1 MFQDATES
9 SLLRQVERRRIFDF
23 LRERPGVHLRKMQ
36 RELGMALGTL
46 EYHLY
51 RLERA
56 GFVAVRRLGRFKA
69 YYPEGMVDLRDK
81 DLLYFLR
88 QDMPRRIAIAT
99 VSRPGISF
107 QELAASVPISPST
120 LSFHLQ
126 KLTKAG
132 IVHADKV
139 GREKVY
145 VCPEAD
151 RVRRLLIDFRATFV
165 DDLVDRFAA
174 AWLSL
179 DGTLV
184 RDAAASAATAA
195 AAAPVPSPAP

>member
-1 MFQDATES
+1 MFQDANES
-9 SLLRQVERRRIFDF
+9 SLLRQVERRRIYDY
-23 LRERPGVHLRKMQ
+23 LRERPGIHLRKMQ

-56 GFVAVRRLGRFKA
+56 GMVAVRRLGRFKA

-88 QDMPRRIAIAT
+88 QEMPRRIAMAS
-99 VSRPGISF
+99 VERPGVTF
-107 QELAASVPISPST
+107 QELAAWVPISPST

-132 IVHADKV
+132 ILVSDKL
-139 GREKVY
+139 GREKTY
-145 VCPEAD
+145 RCPDAD
-151 RVRRLLIDFRATFV
+151 RVRRLIVDFRATFV
-165 DDLVDRFAA
+165 DDLVDRFAD
-174 AWLSL
+174 AW
-179 DGTLV
+179 
-184 RDAAASAATAA
+184 ASVDPTVAKEAAATAVLPGSL
-195 AAAPVPSPAP
+195 PVPSPAP